1 MKGLGFFSKSKG
13 NSNISKIG
21 LTCPV
26 KAEHGHTF
34 YTVGLLVVSVL
45 IPGNS
50 RSPDLILQKMGLTV
64 RPNLKVVRAKK
75 EGKK

>member
-1 MKGLGFFSKSKG
+1 MKRLGFFSESKG

-50 RSPDLILQKMGLTV
+50 RKPDLILQKIGQALN
-64 RPNLKVVRAKK
+64 PNLKVARA
-75 EGKK
+75 